1 MDSTLWRLCYD
12 GGPAPEAD
20 WFTDC
25 CTLSTLLIGEAGIG
39 FPSSLIPAD
48 CPSIKAGCSL
58 LIRATVE
65 QITRWTSQCLGTPY
79 ACLYYISSERTY
91 KSCASLSDVRS
102 TFCRE
107 FYGTCLERLKIRD
120 TRQRNERSIMT
131 VANRLVLS
139 SEGPCFL
146 LQQVFRTLRT
156 QRGIGLSLL
165 PVLMTHF
172 QTCIARRTRNGWMHV
187 CIHHLVLIPQHQY
200 QQR

>member
-12 GGPAPEAD
+12 GGPASEAD

-65 QITRWTSQCLGTPY
+65 QITRWTSQCLDTPY

-107 FYGTCLERLKIRD
+107 FYGTCLERLKIRRYSPEKRKID
-120 TRQRNERSIMT
+120 NDSCQSISS
-131 VANRLVLS
+131 VL
-139 SEGPCFL
+139 
-146 LQQVFRTLRT
+146 
-156 QRGIGLSLL
+156 
-165 PVLMTHF
+165 
-172 QTCIARRTRNGWMHV
+172 RRPMFSTATSF
-187 CIHHLVLIPQHQY
+187 
-200 QQR
+200 